1 MHMSDRG
8 HRGCVKKYN
17 HKADELKLGNR
28 QSPVGCRN
36 SIIFYFI
43 IGRRL
48 LPLLVACKWNS
59 TGYASG
65 LLLFDH

>member
-36 SIIFYFI
+36 SIIFLFYNWTKITTFA
-43 IGRRL
+43 GR
-48 LPLLVACKWNS
+48 V
-59 TGYASG
+59 
-65 LLLFDH
+65 